1 VTHGRAAFAGPAVP
15 GALCREFPLGRG
27 CAKSNQACAERIAL
41 SVEAR
46 IPVVVSGSSI
56 TATVPNP
63 VAEALVLGPWA
74 TCTTV
79 DTFDQQGN
87 SEEAGENR

>member
-1 VTHGRAAFAGPAVP
+1 VAHGRAAFAGPAVP

-27 CAKSNQACAERIAL
+27 CAERIAL
-41 SVEAR
+41 SVEAQ